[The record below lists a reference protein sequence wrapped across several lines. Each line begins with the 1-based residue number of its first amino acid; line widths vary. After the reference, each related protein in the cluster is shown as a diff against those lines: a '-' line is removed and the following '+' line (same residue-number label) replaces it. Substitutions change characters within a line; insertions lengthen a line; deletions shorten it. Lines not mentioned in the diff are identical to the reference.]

1 MAKYYFML
9 FKYMS
14 QSQKYLK
21 AIVLERLAK
30 KYYLMDLSPYNLNWR
45 ENLAT
50 LIRKSEL
57 WIH

>member
-30 KYYLMDLSPYNLNWR
+30 KYYLMDLSPYNLN
-45 ENLAT
+45 
-50 LIRKSEL
+50 
-57 WIH
+57 